1 MPIELKRPEVAD
13 KFVACIDKDVVVHA
27 RGYNGKLSN
36 VNISGAEHIVQAKL
50 GYLKAKEASPA
61 GDTPAEVKA
70 PKRKPAA
77 SQNGQEEQQ

>member
-36 VNISGAEHIVQAKL
+36 VNISGAEHIVKTKL
-50 GYLKAKEASPA
+50 GFLKAKETAAA
-61 GDTPAEVKA
+61 GDTPGEAKA
-70 PKRKPAA
+70 PKRKSNA
-77 SQNGQEEQQ
+77 SQNGLEEQQ